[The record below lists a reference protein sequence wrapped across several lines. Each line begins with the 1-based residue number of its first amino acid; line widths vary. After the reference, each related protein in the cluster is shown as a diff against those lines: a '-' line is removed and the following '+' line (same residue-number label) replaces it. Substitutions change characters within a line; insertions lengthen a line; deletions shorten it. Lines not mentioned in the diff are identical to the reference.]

1 MSSRDVVFE
10 VNRLNSYAAGEEDSH
25 CTEDNVP
32 GYEPRSKP
40 YRLETTTKTVG
51 RCGSHPEAVES

>member
-1 MSSRDVVFE
+1 MVFE